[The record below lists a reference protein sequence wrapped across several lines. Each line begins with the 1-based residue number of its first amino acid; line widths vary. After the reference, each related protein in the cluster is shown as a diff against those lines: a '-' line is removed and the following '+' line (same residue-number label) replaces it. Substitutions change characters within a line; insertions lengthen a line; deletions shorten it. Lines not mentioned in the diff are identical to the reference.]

1 MLKIFCNHEKQDIT
15 YSYTLGQAFPDV
27 KGKLLRVEMNG
38 KELDKLREIKEIPL
52 NDDAVYLAWNGK
64 QAGHI
69 LKLFREVLEIKT

>member
-1 MLKIFCNHEKQDIT
+1 MLKIVCNHEKQDIT

-38 KELDKLREIKEIPL
+38 KELDKLREVKEIPL
-52 NDDAVYLAWNGK
+52 CDDSVYLVWNGK

-69 LKLFREVLEIKT
+69 IKLFREALEKDI